1 MEEESHREMQAQIE
15 KELEAEMEKRV
26 TNWVSLAVTILVSVV
41 VTFVVAVIAFKIV
54 WAWVVPDILPGA
66 VAQGLIVEDL
76 SWLNAAKL
84 AVLSAV
90 LSGFYPSLMD
100 AFKQRPS

>member
-1 MEEESHREMQAQIE
+1 MDQELSNDMEKQIE
-15 KELEAEMEKRV
+15 KELEAEIEKQV
-26 TNWVSLAVTILVSVV
+26 TNWVSVAVTILVSVG

-54 WAWVVPDILPGA
+54 WGWVVPDVFPGA

-84 AVLSAV
+84 AVLTAV
-90 LSGFYPSLMD
+90 LAGFYPSLTD